1 MMENENNN
9 QQQTEQ
15 QNQNGADNQQNN
27 NNQNQNNNNQQ
38 QNNGSNNQNQ
48 NNADVEKA
56 KAGAISDLLKT
67 LGVDDEEALKGIV
80 TKAHE
85 DEEAKKTDLQKKDDA
100 LTATTKELVEERDA
114 RIMAE
119 AKLAAIKLG
128 ANPELVDDLVII
140 AKAKVTKDKDINI
153 IVSEIKESAAGKV
166 YFTVSEDDEKGKP
179 NKKNVTRTRPHEK
192 EKDKS
197 DSDGEGGEGQHSGSM
212 AARILANRKKPTKHY
227 FK

>member
-1 MMENENNN
+1 MENENNN

-27 NNQNQNNNNQQ
+27 NNQQ

-48 NNADVEKA
+48 NNSDVEKA
-56 KAGAISDLLKT
+56 KAGAISDLLKS

-100 LTATTKELVEERDA
+100 LTATTKELVAERDA

-140 AKAKVTKDKDINI
+140 AKAKVTKDKDINT
-153 IVSEIKESAAGKV
+153 IVSEIKESASGKV
-166 YFTVSEDDEKGKP
+166 YFTISEEDEKGKP

-192 EKDKS
+192 DNNNS
-197 DSDGEGGEGQHSGSM
+197 GSDGEDGEGQHSGSM

>member
-1 MMENENNN
+1 MENENNN

-27 NNQNQNNNNQQ
+27 NQNNNNQQ

-56 KAGAISDLLKT
+56 KAGAISDLLKS

-100 LTATTKELVEERDA
+100 LTATTKELVVERDA

-140 AKAKVTKDKDINI
+140 AKAKVTKDKDINT

-166 YFTVSEDDEKGKP
+166 YFTISEEGEKGKP

-192 EKDKS
+192 DKDNHG
-197 DSDGEGGEGQHSGSM
+197 SDGESEEGQHSGSM

>member
-1 MMENENNN
+1 MENENNN

-15 QNQNGADNQQNN
+15 QNQNGADNQQN

-56 KAGAISDLLKT
+56 KASAISDLLKS

-100 LTATTKELVEERDA
+100 LTATTKELVAERDA

-119 AKLAAIKLG
+119 AKLEAIKLG

-140 AKAKVTKDKDINI
+140 AKAKVTKDKDINTV
-153 IVSEIKESAAGKV
+153 VSEIKESAAGKV
-166 YFTVSEDDEKGKP
+166 YFTVSEEDEKVKP

-192 EKDKS
+192 DNS
-197 DSDGEGGEGQHSGSM
+197 GSDGEGGEGQHSGSM

>member
-1 MMENENNN
+1 MENENNN

-27 NNQNQNNNNQQ
+27 NNQQ

-48 NNADVEKA
+48 NNTDVEKA
-56 KAGAISDLLKT
+56 KAGAISDLLKS

-100 LTATTKELVEERDA
+100 LTATTKELVAERDA

-140 AKAKVTKDKDINI
+140 AKAKVTKDKDINT

-192 EKDKS
+192 DKDNSGS
-197 DSDGEGGEGQHSGSM
+197 DDEGGEGQHSGSM

>member
-1 MMENENNN
+1 MENENNN
-9 QQQTEQ
+9 QQQNEQ
-15 QNQNGADNQQNN
+15 QNQNVADNQQN

-38 QNNGSNNQNQ
+38 QNNGSDNQNQ

-56 KAGAISDLLKT
+56 KAGAISDLLKS

-80 TKAHE
+80 TKEHE

-100 LTATTKELVEERDA
+100 LTATTKELVAERDA

-140 AKAKVTKDKDINI
+140 AKAKVTKDKDINA
-153 IVSEIKESAAGKV
+153 VVAEIKESAAGKV
-166 YFTVSEDDEKGKP
+166 YFTVSEEGEKGKP

-192 EKDKS
+192 DKDNSGS
-197 DSDGEGGEGQHSGSM
+197 DDEGGEGQHSGSM

>member
-1 MMENENNN
+1 MENENNN

-15 QNQNGADNQQNN
+15 QNQNGAENQQN
-27 NNQNQNNNNQQ
+27 
-38 QNNGSNNQNQ
+38 NNQNQ

-140 AKAKVTKDKDINI
+140 AKAKVTKDKDINT

-166 YFTVSEDDEKGKP
+166 YFTVSEEDEKGKP

>member
-1 MMENENNN
+1 MENENNN

-15 QNQNGADNQQNN
+15 QNQNGAENQQNNN

-56 KAGAISDLLKT
+56 KAGAISDLLKS

-85 DEEAKKTDLQKKDDA
+85 DEEAKKSDLQKKDDA
-100 LTATTKELVEERDA
+100 LTATTKELVAERDA

-140 AKAKVTKDKDINI
+140 AKAKVTKDKDINT

-166 YFTVSEDDEKGKP
+166 YFTVSEEGEKGKP

-192 EKDKS
+192 DKDNSGS
-197 DSDGEGGEGQHSGSM
+197 DDEGGEGQHSGSM

>member
-1 MMENENNN
+1 MENENNN

-56 KAGAISDLLKT
+56 KAGAISDLLKS

-140 AKAKVTKDKDINI
+140 AKAKVTKDKDINT

-192 EKDKS
+192 EKDNS
-197 DSDGEGGEGQHSGSM
+197 DSDGEGGESQHSGSM

>member
-1 MMENENNN
+1 MENENNN
-9 QQQTEQ
+9 QQ

-27 NNQNQNNNNQQ
+27 NNQNQNNNNQN

-48 NNADVEKA
+48 NNADVEKV
-56 KAGAISDLLKT
+56 KAGAISDLLKS

-119 AKLAAIKLG
+119 AKLEAIKLG

-140 AKAKVTKDKDINI
+140 AKAKVTKDKDINT

-166 YFTVSEDDEKGKP
+166 YFTVSEEDEKGKP

-192 EKDKS
+192 DKENNGS
-197 DSDGEGGEGQHSGSM
+197 DDEGGESQHSGSM

>member
-1 MMENENNN
+1 MENENNN

-15 QNQNGADNQQNN
+15 QNQNGAENQQN
-27 NNQNQNNNNQQ
+27 NNQNQNNNNQH
-38 QNNGSNNQNQ
+38 QNNGSNNQ

-56 KAGAISDLLKT
+56 KAGAISDLLKS

-140 AKAKVTKDKDINI
+140 AKAKVTKDKDINT

-166 YFTVSEDDEKGKP
+166 YFTSSEEDEKGKP